1 MSNSLTALSKV
12 PSNELASRMGALI
25 RYFRSRPGTNQRE
38 GQLLMNA
45 LSTLDPD
52 LAKVLVIEYP
62 EADCFYDDSKI
73 PAFFE
78 LMFPQGMS

>member
-1 MSNSLTALSKV
+1 MSDSLTALSKV

-25 RYFRSRPGTNQRE
+25 RDSRGRPGMNQRE

-45 LSTLDPD
+45 LQILDPE
-52 LAKVLVIEYP
+52 LALILVQEYP
-62 EADCFYDDSKI
+62 QADCFYDDSKI

>member
-25 RYFRSRPGTNQRE
+25 HYFRSHPGTNQRE

-45 LSTLDPD
+45 LTILDPEVA
-52 LAKVLVIEYP
+52 LILVQEYP
-62 EADCFYDDSKI
+62 EADCFYDDGKI